1 MQGYIRSLYST
12 AAYSGVPSPPL
23 SPRERGGARC
33 LVVHPKLCVRSKIHD
48 CCRPALHC
56 DARSNVVRT
65 VSPPCLCPL
74 SVSCVSLCVC
84 LSLTHIS
91 HSLITVFIKR
101 ASGLVAKQ
109 FPEIHESERE
119 TERHTQR
126 HTGWRHGT
134 GRDLAGHGRDPG
146 RLHRGGCRGKR
157 RGLETQLRGCR
168 LSADPMLTLAQGCSP
183 V

>member
-1 MQGYIRSLYST
+1 MPAHDDAAPISACLYH
-12 AAYSGVPSPPL
+12 AAG
-23 SPRERGGARC
+23 RRARC
-33 LVVHPKLCVRSKIHD
+33 DGSLCGDQHAWRGSD
-48 CCRPALHC
+48 GRRRLNFTLLS
-56 DARSNVVRT
+56 REYVVRT

-126 HTGWRHGT
+126 DTRGGDTVLGVIWRAT
-134 GRDLAGHGRDPG
+134 VDPG